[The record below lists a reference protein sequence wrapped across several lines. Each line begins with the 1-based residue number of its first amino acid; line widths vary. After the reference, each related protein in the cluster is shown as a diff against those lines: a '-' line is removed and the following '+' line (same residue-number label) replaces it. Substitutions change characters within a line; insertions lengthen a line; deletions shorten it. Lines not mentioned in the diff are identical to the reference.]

1 MKLFSHHSLKNE
13 NLRDAERCMSKL
25 QNTEYMGHEL
35 KLGWG
40 KSVPNLGTQPPI
52 YVPER
57 LKWLLTPPK
66 PSQLPLNAQP
76 PSELASKDYALENLD
91 QCTGMYEVLLF

>member
-1 MKLFSHHSLKNE
+1 
-13 NLRDAERCMSKL
+13 MSKL

-76 PSELASKDYALENLD
+76 PSKLASTDYALENLD
-91 QCTGMYEVLLF
+91 QCTGQSEQVLVSSFKMKKHFF